1 MNTHSPS
8 SSACAEPSE
17 VPLWEFVRVAD
28 YAVPNLPARAAAA
41 NTVAAVGQ
49 LLRRTEKQEQL
60 PVKQEADLRCLPDQL
75 LERLVPALDWPAAAV
90 ALDRALA
97 GWPGAAGAGDQVR
110 FLIGQPCCG
119 HADIACHWG
128 TLHEAACIEPPSY
141 EQILGSDEHWLDD
154 LAGAGR
160 LWVLP
165 NLEWCYLR
173 HHRGLG
179 LVRALLELAAAGSLG
194 QGLIA
199 CESWAW
205 AFLCRVWPLARPE
218 ALTLQG
224 FTGSALSR
232 LFAAMA
238 SVAPGRRITFKN
250 AASGKEILTVPI
262 EGDGASA
269 ELLHLAAHCRGNV
282 GTARRHWR
290 QSLRS
295 EPEKDEG
302 SAAASAAETT
312 EVSSR
317 DQVVWVS
324 EAPRERAGA
333 LDVDEAGALVLHAL
347 LLQGGVPA
355 ALLADLLPLPHHRC
369 MAVLLR
375 LHDLGLVHLQG
386 DRWIVADLGYP
397 TVGQILRGRDFLTDG
412 F

>member
-8 SSACAEPSE
+8 SSESAEPSE
-17 VPLWEFVRVAD
+17 VPLWEFVRIAD
-28 YAVPNLPARAAAA
+28 YALPNLPARAAAA
-41 NTVAAVGQ
+41 NTVAAFGQ
-49 LLRRTEKQEQL
+49 LFRRPDKQEQM
-60 PVKQEADLRCLPDQL
+60 PVKKEADLRSLPDQL
-75 LERLVPALDWPAAAV
+75 LERLVPVLDWAAAAT
-90 ALDRALA
+90 ALDRALVD
-97 GWPGAAGAGDQVR
+97 WVEGADDDHQVQ
-110 FLIGQPCCG
+110 FLIGQPYCG
-119 HADIACHWG
+119 HAEITRHWG
-128 TLHEAACIEPPSY
+128 ALHGAAWMEPPSS
-141 EQILGSDEHWLDD
+141 EQVLAGDEHWLDN

-179 LVRALLELAAAGSLG
+179 LVRALLERAAAGRLG
-194 QGLIA
+194 RGLIA

-205 AFLCRVWPLARPE
+205 AFLCRVWPLSRPD

-232 LFAAMA
+232 LFAQLA
-238 SVAPGRRITFKN
+238 STPQGRRITFKN

-269 ELLHLAAHCRGNV
+269 EMIHLAAHCRGNV
-282 GTARRHWR
+282 GTARRLWR

-295 EPEKDEG
+295 EPDEDEG
-302 SAAASAAETT
+302 GAAASASETT
-312 EVSSR
+312 DVAPH

-324 EAPRERAGA
+324 EALRERSGS

-347 LLQGGVPA
+347 LLHGGVPA
-355 ALLADLLPLPHHRC
+355 SLFPELLPLPHHRC

-375 LHDLGLVHLQG
+375 LRDLGLVQRQH
-386 DRWIVADLGYP
+386 DRWIVADLGYA
-397 TVGQILRGRDFLTDG
+397 TVCQILRGRAFLTDA